1 MSLNLVYRQGS
12 LDLSL
17 HLQPLLVGLNFQN
30 LNPPL
35 NPTSHWEPRLVSSRL
50 RLTTTHLSHRS
61 TLSSPM
67 SNSVAI
73 PELDSLTPN
82 SPSHVSLKPTPHTST
97 RTRYRSVSTSDF
109 VSTRFSSDIVDP
121 LCHTSNSP
129 THDRISGTAH
139 H

>member
-12 LDLSL
+12 LDLSP
-17 HLQPLLVGLNFQN
+17 HLQTPYSSV
-30 LNPPL
+30 LNPKTSAL
-35 NPTSHWEPRLVSSRL
+35 SNPTSHWEPRLVSSRL

-73 PELDSLTPN
+73 PEPDSLTSN

-97 RTRYRSVSTSDF
+97 RTRYRSVSTSNF